1 MAYAPLQCFSSI
13 SRHLAQTY
21 QLDPGEVSYTV
32 RNDVRV
38 SVEGSLWVSVCGV
51 IAGQV
56 PDDQGLVAGGG
67 QEHVWAKPACQH
79 HPPSA

>member
-1 MAYAPLQCFSSI
+1 MPLFDVFFHISLSCANLSSV
-13 SRHLAQTY
+13 
-21 QLDPGEVSYTV
+21 PGGISYTV

-38 SVEGSLWVSVCGV
+38 AVEGSLWVSVCGV